1 MRISSACDLVQRGV
15 YKTKVEEDTPE
26 TGFEE
31 LEKEEEVKRE
41 KLSFY
46 MNLENWLHFS
56 PEICKNGRV
65 TLEEFEFAEDMEEEA
80 KDALRKELVDIIAP
94 ALRLKPITKDKSK
107 LMSRNLGSMLAF

>member
-41 KLSFY
+41 KLAFY

-56 PEICKNGRV
+56 PEICINGRI
-65 TLEEFEFAEDMEEEA
+65 TLEEFEFAEDVEEET
-80 KDALRKELVDIIAP
+80 KEVIRKELLEILAP
-94 ALRLKPITKDKSK
+94 ALRLKPITKDKSE
-107 LMSRNLGSMLAF
+107 LISERIR